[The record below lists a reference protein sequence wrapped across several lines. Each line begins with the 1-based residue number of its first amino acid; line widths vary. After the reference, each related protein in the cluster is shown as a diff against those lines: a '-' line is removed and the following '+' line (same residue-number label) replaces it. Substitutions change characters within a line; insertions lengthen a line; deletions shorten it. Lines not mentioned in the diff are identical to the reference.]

1 VPPWLTDSGFPCLL
15 SLSRR
20 PCLTCLPAGFA
31 LVILCALAVMPVAAQ
46 PVVNPHE
53 QLDEIETQIRDNA
66 SRINALRKSA
76 DKHARDAKVLREQLI
91 LAAGNAQ
98 ARERTLSSIEQ
109 RLAALETQEAAAVA
123 RLQAERLALGELLAV
138 LQRMGREP
146 PPALV
151 IRPDDATAA
160 ARSAMLLSAIVPG
173 AQTKAKYLAA
183 RLDSLRRLRQEA
195 AQERLKA
202 AEAVAS
208 LEKDRHTL
216 TQLLAQRRALM
227 AQTMDNLEATR
238 SRVQSLAD
246 EASDLRAL
254 LASLSEDER
263 RPHIRGR
270 GPAIIKQ
277 IAAVGASKS
286 VPLDRLRGRLRWPAN
301 GKLVARFGG
310 QDNKGGRLQGIYL
323 ETLPGSAVTAPSDGK
338 IMFAGAFPGY
348 GQMLII
354 SAEGGYHIVLAGL
367 SDVDGVVGQVV
378 LAGEPL
384 GRMGRSGSLR
394 RSAGAGLRGPAGEE
408 NRRLYIEFRRND
420 APVDPV
426 PWFASLKERVSG

>member
-1 VPPWLTDSGFPCLL
+1 MTDSGANRLP

-20 PCLTCLPAGFA
+20 SCLNAFAAGFA
-31 LVILCALAVMPVAAQ
+31 LVMICASVVMPLAAQ
-46 PVVNPHE
+46 PTVNPKDK
-53 QLDEIETQIRDNA
+53 LDKIEDQIRNNT
-66 SRINALRKSA
+66 SRIQALQRSA
-76 DKHARDAKVLREQLI
+76 DKHAQEVQDLRERLI
-91 LAAGNAQ
+91 RAAGSAQ
-98 ARERTLSSIEQ
+98 ARERALSAIEQ
-109 RLAALETQEAAAVA
+109 RLAGLETQEAAAVA
-123 RLQAERLALGELLAV
+123 RLQAERQTLGELLAV

-151 IRPDDATAA
+151 IRPNDATAA
-160 ARSAMLLSAIVPG
+160 ARSAMLLSAVVPG
-173 AQTKAKYLAA
+173 AQAKAKHLSE
-183 RLDSLRRLRQEA
+183 RLEALRRVRLEA
-195 AQERLKA
+195 AQERLRA
-202 AEAVAS
+202 ATALAS
-208 LEKDRHTL
+208 LEKDRNTL
-216 TQLLAQRRALM
+216 TQLLAQRRSLVAK
-227 AQTMDNLEATR
+227 AMDNLEATEQ
-238 SRVQSLAD
+238 RVQLLAD
-246 EASDLRAL
+246 EAQDLRAL

-263 RPHIRGR
+263 RPQVRR
-270 GPAIIKQ
+270 QGPAIVKQ
-277 IAAVGASKS
+277 IAAAGAAQS
-286 VPLDRLRGRLRWPAN
+286 VSLDRLRGQLRWPAN

-310 QDNKGGRLQGIYL
+310 RDDKGGRLQGIYL
-323 ETLPGSAVTAPSDGK
+323 ETLPGSAVTSPSDGK

-394 RSAGAGLRGPAGEE
+394 RGAGAALRGPADEE